1 MNCFKLF
8 LSFTLIL
15 VSNLA
20 LGVCQ
25 LNIRGEKICED
36 AKAVLLGKAPSL
48 ASVNSIN
55 YPNATIV
62 ANGQKLR
69 VSVDELVPAQECLN
83 DKKVCLNDR
92 IKLQNNCEKK
102 GRDEF
107 KAEGVYGDN
116 LIEVQIQGFIP
127 FFGKSESFLIPSEC
141 VEEVI

>member
-1 MNCFKLF
+1 MKRAIFF
-8 LSFTLIL
+8 LSLALIL
-15 VSNLA
+15 SAEISMAN
-20 LGVCQ
+20 CQ

-36 AKAVLLGKAPSL
+36 AKAVLLGAAPSL
-48 ASVNSIN
+48 ASINSIN

-62 ANGQKLR
+62 ANGKKLR
-69 VSVDELVPAQECLN
+69 VSVDKLVPGQKCLN

-116 LIEVQIQGFIP
+116 LIEVRIKGFIP
-127 FFGKSESFLIPSEC
+127 FLSKSESFLIPSQC